1 METNNFT
8 KQKMELM
15 QFHFIYISI
24 TSHENFHPH
33 LYTLFYF
40 CLNGFY
46 FTFFISLF
54 YRITSLLSV
63 SDGCT
68 QNLIYSF
75 VSTSTMQVSCDTNQW
90 IPDYTS
96 FYFCISGFYFTFFY
110 IELRHCFQSL
120 MDVPRVLS
128 VPLFQYLPCSSDTYQ
143 CMCKS
148 HIKQKQHCNKQH
160 CFLNIFFPKPP

>member
-24 TSHENFHPH
+24 TSQENFHPH

-46 FTFFISLF
+46 FTFLF
-54 YRITSLLSV
+54 HCSIELRHCFQSVMDVPRILSIPLFQHLP
-63 SDGCT
+63 C
-68 QNLIYSF
+68 
-75 VSTSTMQVSCDTNQW
+75 SCDTNQW

-96 FYFCISGFYFTFFY
+96 FYFCFSGFYFTFFLY
-110 IELRHCFQSL
+110 RITSLLSVFDGCTQSL
-120 MDVPRVLS
+120 ICAFVS
-128 VPLFQYLPCSSDTYQ
+128 VST
-143 CMCKS
+143 M
-148 HIKQKQHCNKQH
+148 
-160 CFLNIFFPKPP
+160 

>member
-63 SDGCT
+63 CDGCT

-96 FYFCISGFYFTFFY
+96 FYFCFSGFYFTFFIY
-110 IELRHCFQSL
+110 RITSLLSVFDGCTQSL
-120 MDVPRVLS
+120 ICAFVSISTM
-128 VPLFQYLPCSSDTYQ
+128 
-143 CMCKS
+143 
-148 HIKQKQHCNKQH
+148 
-160 CFLNIFFPKPP
+160 

>member
-24 TSHENFHPH
+24 TSQENFHPH

-75 VSTSTMQVSCDTNQW
+75 VSTSTMQVAIQINESLI
-90 IPDYTS
+90 IPLSIFASVD
-96 FYFCISGFYFTFFY
+96 FISLFY